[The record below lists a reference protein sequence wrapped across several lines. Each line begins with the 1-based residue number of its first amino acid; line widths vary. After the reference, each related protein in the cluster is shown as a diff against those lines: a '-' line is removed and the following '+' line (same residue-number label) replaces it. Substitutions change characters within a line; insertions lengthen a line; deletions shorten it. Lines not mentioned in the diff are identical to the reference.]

1 MNFGKMFDFGEK
13 RERERRENAG
23 FDEQAIPPQV
33 GENCIS
39 EEENAILAE
48 IAIKRMRLESLISEI
63 EQTGESHPEYP
74 QLEAFRE
81 KLREMN
87 N

>member
-1 MNFGKMFDFGEK
+1 
-13 RERERRENAG
+13 
-23 FDEQAIPPQV
+23 
-33 GENCIS
+33 
-39 EEENAILAE
+39 
-48 IAIKRMRLESLISEI
+48 MRLESLISEI